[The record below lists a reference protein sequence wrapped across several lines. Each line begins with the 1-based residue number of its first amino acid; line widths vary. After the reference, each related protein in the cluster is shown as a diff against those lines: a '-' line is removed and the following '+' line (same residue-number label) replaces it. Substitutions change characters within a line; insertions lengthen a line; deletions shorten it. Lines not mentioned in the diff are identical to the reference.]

1 MLRLRDKFDQKY
13 FHFEKL
19 TWRQKQVLKSFGKVQ
34 ANIADR
40 VKLFMVFNLRFLLIL
55 CIIFNYGHP

>member
-55 CIIFNYGHP
+55 